1 MQWIGFHLNS
11 ITSERLGKAPH
22 RGITQ
27 LAKELNEDMKRKL
40 TYSLILITLL
50 TVLYACSL
58 LELDGNKVDLFT
70 DVLRVEADFVVEPKE
85 LAAAEIALGEKLRVV
100 ATTTMVGDVLSFVG
114 GNEIELTTLMPFNVD
129 PHAFEPTPDDLRALT
144 DAHAIFI
151 NGYGLEISL
160 YEILQSVADSV
171 PIISLSTGISE
182 LDLESEVG
190 HSVATELLQQ
200 DGDPQ
205 LVVDPHVWFDPT
217 NVVHWVKRIDRSLSR
232 LDPDSSSKYEEH
244 AETYAIFL
252 NNLDEWIVEQVDQIP
267 STERILVSDHN
278 VFGYFAQRYGF
289 EYVGAVIPVFSTA
302 ADPSAKEI
310 ADIEEKISQLGV
322 KVIFIGETFN
332 TALVQT
338 VATDTGV
345 QLVRLYTGALSDPEG
360 PAASYLNYMQYNV
373 AEMVKALSE

>member
-1 MQWIGFHLNS
+1 MI
-11 ITSERLGKAPH
+11 
-22 RGITQ
+22 
-27 LAKELNEDMKRKL
+27 RKL
-40 TYSLILITLL
+40 AYSLILITLL
-50 TVLYACSL
+50 TVFYACSL
-58 LELDGNKVDLFT
+58 LEPDGNKVDLFT
-70 DVLRVEADFVVEPKE
+70 DVLRVEADFVVEPEE
-85 LAAAEIALGEKLRVV
+85 LSAAEIVVGERLRVV

-114 GNEIELTTLMPFNVD
+114 GNEIELRILMPFNVD

-144 DAHAIFI
+144 DAHVIFI

-160 YEILQSVADSV
+160 YEILQSVAESV
-171 PIISLSTGISE
+171 PIVSLSTGISA
-182 LDLESEVG
+182 LDLDSEAG

-200 DGDPQ
+200 EGDSQ

-217 NVVHWVKRIDRSLSR
+217 NVVYWVKRIETSLSQ

-244 AETYAIFL
+244 AETYVIFL
-252 NNLDEWIVEQVDQIP
+252 NNLDEWIVEQVDQIS
-267 STERILVSDHN
+267 STERILVTDHN
-278 VFGYFAQRYGF
+278 VLGYFAQRYGF

-310 ADIEEKISQLGV
+310 ADLEDKISQLGV

-345 QLVRLYTGALSDPEG
+345 RLVRLYTGALSDPEG

-373 AEMVKALSE
+373 TEIVKALSE

>member
-22 RGITQ
+22 RGTTQ

-267 STERILVSDHN
+267 STERILVSD
-278 VFGYFAQRYGF
+278 QLRLTPRRKRSLTLRRRYRNSVSRLF
-289 EYVGAVIPVFSTA
+289 LSVKLST
-302 ADPSAKEI
+302 P
-310 ADIEEKISQLGV
+310 L
-322 KVIFIGETFN
+322 
-332 TALVQT
+332 
-338 VATDTGV
+338 
-345 QLVRLYTGALSDPEG
+345 
-360 PAASYLNYMQYNV
+360 
-373 AEMVKALSE
+373 